1 MSKLRRRLMA
11 LFTANVLFLA
21 SLLPASAQEDIDAYF
36 DRQQRV
42 MEVMEAIKDVHNEQ
56 LSKIHEDLDAEI
68 LEKGLDYDLTY
79 EALMQAGD
87 PLSQLDYIGLLA
99 AYMACRQTQGRKM
112 AYGDLQVFQV
122 KKEPATLHET
132 IPVRVPEYTQV
143 YPGRYEET
151 GYRYS
156 TMAQQFHYYEPDG
169 EGMYRQTEEMV
180 RYEPTVQD
188 TAYEIVT
195 ITPAGPKDIFTQMGV
210 PMQGAAY
217 EDYKK
222 IREYLSFYV
231 TNGGVYTFAK
241 GSDLYWEKRDEQM
254 DAQIAAALEKIEQAK
269 KQQAYEKEWSGMN
282 EARAGLVETAVS
294 LVGKVPYLWGG
305 KARQAGYD
313 PSWWTLLPNG
323 KKNGL
328 DCSGFVQWAYI
339 TAGFPE
345 EVTNKLATTQT
356 ILSTCQTVDKEDLQ
370 PGDIGLL
377 NWGES
382 TNHCGIYIGDGQF
395 VHCSS
400 GKGTVTVSAFPFKV
414 FKRVQIENINLVDN
428 STFYVYHGNNSTNP
442 LEICGVSREDVVLLA
457 KLMMNEAA
465 GEGINGMAAVA
476 EVVANRIASDVF
488 PDTVPEVIY
497 QKNGSVSQFSDN
509 DRIAMQQPTNEVVEL
524 AAAVLAGK
532 LKVLGD
538 TDVLFFRRPP
548 DNALTA
554 DWGSYP
560 YFTRIGHH
568 TFYKIQ

>member
-1 MSKLRRRLMA
+1 MTHPGGRFCQTARKTAWTVPGSSSGPTSRQGSRR
-11 LFTANVLFLA
+11 
-21 SLLPASAQEDIDAYF
+21 
-36 DRQQRV
+36 
-42 MEVMEAIKDVHNEQ
+42 
-56 LSKIHEDLDAEI
+56 
-68 LEKGLDYDLTY
+68 
-79 EALMQAGD
+79 
-87 PLSQLDYIGLLA
+87 
-99 AYMACRQTQGRKM
+99 
-112 AYGDLQVFQV
+112 
-122 KKEPATLHET
+122 
-132 IPVRVPEYTQV
+132 
-143 YPGRYEET
+143 
-151 GYRYS
+151 
-156 TMAQQFHYYEPDG
+156 
-169 EGMYRQTEEMV
+169 
-180 RYEPTVQD
+180 
-188 TAYEIVT
+188 
-195 ITPAGPKDIFTQMGV
+195 
-210 PMQGAAY
+210 
-217 EDYKK
+217 
-222 IREYLSFYV
+222 
-231 TNGGVYTFAK
+231 
-241 GSDLYWEKRDEQM
+241 
-254 DAQIAAALEKIEQAK
+254 
-269 KQQAYEKEWSGMN
+269 
-282 EARAGLVETAVS
+282 
-294 LVGKVPYLWGG
+294 
-305 KARQAGYD
+305 
-313 PSWWTLLPNG
+313 
-323 KKNGL
+323 
-328 DCSGFVQWAYI
+328 
-339 TAGFPE
+339 
-345 EVTNKLATTQT
+345 TQT

-476 EVVANRIASDVF
+476 EVVANRIASDAF